1 MTEDHRY
8 RLIFEEFLDK
18 TEDGFIVVDRDGV
31 ITDINQNYCDFLAKR
46 REDVVGRPIGSV
58 ITTTSMYDV
67 LARRHRGDG
76 GSGVYLQPYGQG
88 ETRDEAEVYAVA
100 NRFCVFDETGELIGA
115 AAHMK
120 FRQRAVDTA
129 REITEAELRYYKEA
143 YQESLSSASGFSDL
157 IGKDP
162 KLLELKRAGT
172 QAART
177 DFPVLI
183 TGETG
188 TGKEVVAKAIHLESD
203 RRNGPFV
210 AVNCGAIPDN
220 LLESELFGYEEG
232 AFTGAKKGGRLG
244 LLEISH
250 QGTLFLDE
258 VEGMSPALQV
268 KLLRVLQEREIM
280 RVGGTSIIPIDVR
293 IVAATNESLERKV
306 AEGTFRRD
314 LYYRLSTLPIVIPP
328 LSERGDDLFLIL
340 EQFQKELGGSFRLT
354 PQVRGFLKS
363 YSWPG
368 NIRELRNVVEY
379 FLYTGHDPIT
389 MEDLPPTVFHRAPQA
404 PIRQLPETPQQ
415 PSSDVFRFVLEQ
427 LYQASEARQPI
438 GRERLLQLARDA
450 FVPTSQ
456 QEIRSILAQMAD
468 QGLVRVS
475 RGRGGSQLTPEGR
488 QLYETGRI

>member
-18 TEDGFIVVDRDGV
+18 TEDGFIVVDRNGL

-76 GSGVYLQPYGQG
+76 GSGVYIQPYGQG

-100 NRFCVFDETGELIGA
+100 NRFCIFDETGELIGA

-129 REITEAELRYYKEA
+129 REIHEAELRYYKEA

-162 KLLELKRAGT
+162 KLLELKRAGA
-172 QAART
+172 QAAKT

-210 AVNCGAIPDN
+210 AVNCGVIPDN

-232 AFTGAKKGGRLG
+232 AFTGARKGGKPGKFQLANG
-244 LLEISH
+244 
-250 QGTLFLDE
+250 GTLFLDE
-258 VEGMSPALQV
+258 IGDMPFPLQV
-268 KLLRVLQEREIM
+268 KLLRVLQDQKVE
-280 RVGGTSIIPIDVR
+280 RVGGENPIPVDVR
-293 IVAATNESLERKV
+293 IVAATRQDLQQMMSQGR
-306 AEGTFRRD
+306 FRED
-314 LYYRLSTLPIVIPP
+314 LYYRLAVINIETIP
-328 LSERGDDLFLIL
+328 LRDRPGDVIL
-340 EQFQKELGGSFRLT
+340 HAGCYLNELNRRYKTQIMLSDR
-354 PQVRGFLKS
+354 VKS
-363 YSWPG
+363 CLRAYPWPG
-368 NIRELRNVVEY
+368 NVRELQNVIAGAYASCDKV
-379 FLYTGHDPIT
+379 LIDV
-389 MEDLPPTVFHRAPQA
+389 EDLPPKVASRAPTAQSA
-404 PIRQLPETPQQ
+404 GSGRLADMVDAYEAEVIRQTLRRNNQNVRAAAQELGVER
-415 PSSDVFRFVLEQ
+415 SL
-427 LYQASEARQPI
+427 LYKKMR
-438 GRERLLQLARDA
+438 RLGITIKR
-450 FVPTSQ
+450 
-456 QEIRSILAQMAD
+456 IL
-468 QGLVRVS
+468 R
-475 RGRGGSQLTPEGR
+475 
-488 QLYETGRI
+488 